1 MNSIELTTPAE
12 IERFVDI
19 LNRYSRAPLS
29 AYWQICI
36 TGETSLKD
44 LKFPVSSTV
53 FGNVE
58 KKARRLRETGKIGK
72 VSRGRDIAWD
82 QFDQRVLRSLK
93 KLNLIAIEESGNQVF
108 IKPLVDRV
116 VFKVGE
122 GRHVEQIEDIAEA
135 HNLIRDLRGESRV
148 RLFFERRLKQ
158 VIPDTVVI
166 IFPVAQE

>member
-19 LNRYSRAPLS
+19 LNRYGRAPLS
-29 AYWQICI
+29 AYWQICLK
-36 TGETSLKD
+36 GEMSLSD
-44 LKFPVSSTV
+44 LKFPVSQTV

-82 QFDQRVLRSLK
+82 QFDQMVLRSLK
-93 KLNLIAIEESGNQVF
+93 KIGLVSIEESGDQVF

-122 GRHVEQIEDIAEA
+122 GRHVEQIEDIAEV
-135 HNLIRDLRGESRV
+135 HQLIRRLRGESRV
-148 RLFFERRLKQ
+148 RLYFERRLKQ
-158 VIPDTVVI
+158 VIPDTLEI
-166 IFPVAQE
+166 IFPVEQ